1 MKNLAI
7 VTTIV
12 LCVACSQPNE
22 SDNAIEIE
30 SIRAQ
35 LLEIAEMSSVD
46 RPIAEL
52 TDEYMTYFS
61 KEPTLLPANGGAIHG
76 QEAIAAFY
84 NDVFDGIK
92 ILSNQYENPVIVVSD
107 DMATRRYIGTAVFII
122 AGEADRVTAKNR
134 YVDILVKE
142 NGEWKMLWHSFV
154 PVSWE

>member
-1 MKNLAI
+1 MKNFALLTI
-7 VTTIV
+7 IV
-12 LCVACSQPNE
+12 LCISCSQPKD
-22 SDNAIEIE
+22 SDNEIE

-35 LLEIAEMSSVD
+35 LLEIAEMSALD
-46 RPIAEL
+46 RPTAEM
-52 TDEYMTYFS
+52 TSEYMTYFS
-61 KEPTLLPANGGAIHG
+61 KEPTLLL
-76 QEAIAAFY
+76 
-84 NDVFDGIK
+84 DGIK

-122 AGEADRVTAKNR
+122 AGEEVRVTAKNR